1 MSEQEIKQAIAI
13 KPNGQIL
20 RIGLPRPAVD
30 LNKFIHTFV
39 PSAEPW
45 EVYLTDLPEVIWSC
59 RDDAEYHN
67 LPVNVVA
74 TMVIRT
80 IYQNQIDPVR
90 GNVLITGA
98 GTDKDN
104 FVSSVDPKNL
114 EFIIGYGDALTKF
127 LDAVDTQFDVS
138 VRKGV

>member
-1 MSEQEIKQAIAI
+1 MSEQEIKQGIAI

-20 RIGLPRPAVD
+20 QIGLPRPAVE

-45 EVYLTDLPEVIWSC
+45 EVYLTDLPEVIWSSK
-59 RDDAEYHN
+59 DDADYHK
-67 LPVNVVA
+67 LPVNAVA

-80 IYQNQIDPVR
+80 IYQNQIDAVR
-90 GNVLITGA
+90 GNVLITGV

-104 FVSSVDPKNL
+104 FVSSVNPSSI
-114 EFIIGYGDALTKF
+114 EFIMNYGDAITKF
-127 LDAVDTQFDVS
+127 LDAVDNQFDVS
-138 VRKGV
+138 LRKGV